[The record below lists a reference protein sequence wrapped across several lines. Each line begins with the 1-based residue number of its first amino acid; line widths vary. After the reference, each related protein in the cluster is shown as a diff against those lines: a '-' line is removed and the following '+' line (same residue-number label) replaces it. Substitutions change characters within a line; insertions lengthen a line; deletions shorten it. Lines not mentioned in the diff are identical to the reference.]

1 MSRTPLILLVEDN
14 PANRLLA
21 TTLLEREGYEVDLAG
36 TSEEVF
42 QRLHIRRPD
51 LILMDIQLPGHDGL
65 YVTRQLK
72 ADPAT
77 QDITVVALTAHA
89 MAGDREQA
97 LAVGCAGYLSK
108 PIDTRMF
115 GAQIRE
121 FLGMD
126 ATPSRAN
133 RREETG

>member
-1 MSRTPLILLVEDN
+1 MSRSRVILLVEDN
-14 PANRLLA
+14 PANQLLA
-21 TTLLEREGYEVDLAG
+21 TALIEREGYEVDLAS
-36 TSEEVF
+36 TSAEVLE
-42 QRLHIRRPD
+42 RLHSRKPD

-72 ADPAT
+72 ADPTTA
-77 QDITVVALTAHA
+77 DIPIVALTAHA

-115 GAQIRE
+115 GAQIRQ
-121 FLGMD
+121 FL
-126 ATPSRAN
+126 ATASSPSISS
-133 RREETG
+133 RRDEAG